1 MQFELT
7 EALIDDI
14 LFAMEDQMGEFMLD
28 TVEGVVEG
36 GPDGPDFTDE
46 DLDDDDGE
54 GGERYIDL
62 PEWDSANGFRLME
75 RFAAGFR
82 NPIVRDELTSA
93 LSLGRG
99 VFRAFKDTLGRHPE
113 AEKLWFAYKDREMRR
128 EIIRWYNG
136 LREEW
141 GIEKIGVEPED
152 TDDLVLEDFRFRPLQ
167 KEDIFQAEELHRR
180 YIEEARNKLIE
191 EDAALLVGGLAEAI
205 LKETQTL
212 RTLSGSSFEQ
222 GLAVESGSDEFAGYI
237 SGLKRGTV
245 FYIQNLEVRDK
256 FRGLGLGEA
265 LLVKFL
271 ESLDP
276 AEIDQV
282 LLDLPS
288 WAEGFSRVL
297 HRESFKPYTVRY
309 WLKLRDRAE

>member
-1 MQFELT
+1 
-7 EALIDDI
+7 
-14 LFAMEDQMGEFMLD
+14 MGEFALD
-28 TVEGVVEG
+28 TVEGVVTG
-36 GPDGPDFTDE
+36 GLDDPEFTGE

-54 GGERYIDL
+54 GGERFISL
-62 PEWDSANGFRLME
+62 PEWDSAAGFRLME

-99 VFRAFKDTLGRHPE
+99 GFRAFKDTLGRHPE
-113 AEKLWFAYKDREMRR
+113 AEKLWFSYKDKEMKR

-141 GIEKIGVEPED
+141 GIEKIGMEPED
-152 TDDLVLEDFRFRPLQ
+152 TDDLVLEDFRFRPLH

-191 EDAALLVGGLAEAI
+191 EEAAFSGDGAAGGIVDVI
-205 LKETQTL
+205 LKETQTH
-212 RTLSGSSFEQ
+212 RTLSGSSFAK

-237 SGLKRGTV
+237 SGLKRGAV

-276 AEIDQV
+276 AEVDQV

-309 WLKLRDRAE
+309 WLKLRDHAN